1 MSDIL
6 EDLEIFG
13 LGDDKFKH
21 REESVYS
28 QIGKKRGVFGK
39 KKSHDILSD
48 SEFSKEGHGKA
59 YKVDK
64 IDKEIE
70 ITDKDTEKE
79 ISEIRNKITDKEDVK
94 FEEVTNVSE
103 ADAEN
108 MTAEDDNDNTEDNKE
123 DNRIRYD
130 ESELDERIIRAVS
143 EMGFEYMSPIQAA
156 AIPVML
162 KGKDI
167 IGQAQTGTG
176 KTAAFGIPVLSNVNP
191 EDKRLQAVILCPTR
205 ELAMQAADDLR
216 DFAKY
221 MHGIKTLAVYGG
233 QDIMRQI
240 KALSQGVQI
249 VVGTPGR
256 VMDHMRRHT
265 MKMDAV
271 KTLVLDEADEMLD
284 MGFREDIETVLKGMP
299 ENRQTALFS
308 ATMPKPI
315 LDITRQYQKADAEY
329 IRMTPKEIT
338 VKSIEQSYFVI
349 PREMK
354 FEVLT
359 RLIDYYQPQRSL
371 IFANTKRMVDQL
383 ASMLKDRGYQADGLH
398 GDLSQNQ
405 RDMVMNI
412 FRNGR
417 INILIAT
424 DVAARGIDVSG
435 VDCVFN
441 FDIPEDIEYY
451 VHRIGRTGRAGK
463 SGKSFTLC
471 SGREVYKIRD
481 IEKIC
486 HTKIE
491 ERKVPSAKD
500 ITKAKSQKV
509 FAEVIDVIE
518 NGDVDSVMGF
528 INQKVEEG
536 EYTAEQLAAGF
547 MRLKM
552 GKDVEDLNIPERR
565 RGGRD
570 GRGRGSRDGRGSGY
584 GRGRDGKGGRG
595 SYARDGRDGRR
606 SGSGRDGKDSRFG
619 RGKGD
624 SKNYSRDGR
633 SGRDARGKGSFDKDS
648 RSFRNSDKAG
658 RKSSG
663 RSGRNDSMRVER
675 SQERFFGRVAIKTRG
690 ADGKFHKD

>member
-6 EDLEIFG
+6 EDLEIFN
-13 LGDDKFKH
+13 LGDGKFKH
-21 REESVYS
+21 REEDVYS
-28 QIGKKRGVFGK
+28 QIGKKRGLFSNK
-39 KKSHDILSD
+39 KKGHDILSD
-48 SEFSKEGHGKA
+48 STFSKKNYTNETFSKDELSKEEFPKESSASEGNVVVENNDFEVDRKA
-59 YKVDK
+59 SLDIFKAQ
-64 IDKEIE
+64 KEVQQ
-70 ITDKDTEKE
+70 EK
-79 ISEIRNKITDKEDVK
+79 S
-94 FEEVTNVSE
+94 EEV
-103 ADAEN
+103 AD
-108 MTAEDDNDNTEDNKE
+108 EDK
-123 DNRIRYD
+123 RIRYD
-130 ESELDERIIRAVS
+130 ESDLDERIVRAVS

-162 KGKDI
+162 TGKDI

-191 EDKRLQAVILCPTR
+191 DDKHLQAVILCPTR
-205 ELAMQAADDLR
+205 ELAMQAADDIR

-221 MHGIKTLAVYGG
+221 MHGIKVLAVYGG

-240 KALSQGVQI
+240 RALSQGVQI

-265 MKMDAV
+265 MKMETV

-299 ENRQTALFS
+299 SDRQTALFS

-315 LDITRQYQKADAEY
+315 LEITRQYQKADAQY

-359 RLIDYYQPQRSL
+359 RLLDYYQPQRSL

-383 ASMLKDRGYQADGLH
+383 ASMLKDRGYLADGLH

-518 NGDVDSVMGF
+518 NGDIDSVTTF
-528 INQKVEEG
+528 IMQKVEEG

-565 RGGRD
+565 RGSRDARGRNRD
-570 GRGRGSRDGRGSGY
+570 GAHMGY
-584 GRGRDGKGGRG
+584 GRGNRDT
-595 SYARDGRDGRR
+595 
-606 SGSGRDGKDSRFG
+606 SRFG
-619 RGKGD
+619 HG
-624 SKNYSRDGR
+624 RDGR
-633 SGRDARGKGSFDKDS
+633 SGRSHDGKGRDNTGARFGRDGKSYKRDERSARDVRGKNSHDSKSYDKVTRSSRNVHKSEKRASGRKDS
-648 RSFRNSDKAG
+648 
-658 RKSSG
+658 
-663 RSGRNDSMRVER
+663 MQVER
-675 SQERFFGRVAIKTRG
+675 SQERFFGRVAIKTKG
-690 ADGKFHKD
+690 ADGKFYND